1 MGEPSGLVD
10 WEQLDMVTFGYAPE
24 FVEIY
29 REFLEQTPHM
39 LDAMEEAR
47 QRGDVAAVSKC
58 AHKLKGSAL
67 NFGFAG
73 VSAPMTALERETKDQ
88 GVLDRAEE
96 RIRLARANFEAG
108 RAEVFAAR
116 AI

>member
-1 MGEPSGLVD
+1 
-10 WEQLDMVTFGYAPE
+10 MVTFGYAPE